1 MTITI
6 DPMTV
11 TIGAEI
17 GGVDLADDLSD
28 DTIEEIRQALLD
40 WKVIFFRDQHGLD
53 RASHVAFG
61 RRFGDLEIHP
71 VTPKDQD
78 QPEVFVIPAGGEFR
92 APDNWH
98 SDVTWRPAQL
108 LHTTLLTD
116 LAMFNALQP
125 GVFALSGWDLT
136 GMLTVDRELIGH
148 LLATGDTRWIHRG
161 AYDLLDDE
169 TKELIDDK
177 KATHDY
183 ASAFG
188 RNQPPEVQD
197 KMRAQHPTV
206 EHPIVR
212 THPETG
218 RKTLY
223 VNVGF
228 TRSIVGMDPE
238 EGKAL
243 LHRLYRQS
251 SIVDTQ
257 CRFRWRPG
265 SVAFWDNRA
274 TQHIV
279 SNDFLPRGRVMERV
293 TVVGDKPY

>member
-6 DPMTV
+6 EPMTAG
-11 TIGAEI
+11 IGAEI

-28 DTIEEIRQALLD
+28 DAIEEIRQALLD
-40 WKVIFFRDQHGLD
+40 WKVIFFRDQHRLD
-53 RASHVAFG
+53 RARHVAFG
-61 RRFGDLEIHP
+61 RRFGDLEVHP
-71 VTPKDQD
+71 VTPKDQEH
-78 QPEVFVIPAGGEFR
+78 PEVFVIPAGGDFR

-98 SDVTWRPAQL
+98 SDVTWRPEPSLGSILRAVKL
-108 LHTTLLTD
+108 PPL
-116 LAMFNALQP
+116 
-125 GVFALSGWDLT
+125 G
-136 GMLTVDRELIGH
+136 
-148 LLATGDTRWIHRG
+148 GDTLWADMGR
-161 AYDLLDDE
+161 AYDLLDEE
-169 TKELIDDK
+169 TKELIDEK

-188 RNQPPEVQD
+188 FGQPPEVQD
-197 KMRAQHPTV
+197 RMRAEHPTV

-223 VNVGF
+223 VNFSF
-228 TRSIVGMDPE
+228 TRDVVGMEPE
-238 EGKAL
+238 QGRRL
-243 LHRLYRQS
+243 LRRLYRQS
-251 SIVDTQ
+251 TIVDLQ
-257 CRFRWRPG
+257 CRFRWQPG

-279 SNDFLPRGRVMERV
+279 SNDFLPAKRVMERV